1 MNGAQMLVVLLI
13 LSLLVSLYLTAMGV
27 PVTYLEA
34 LAGLAVL
41 KGIALFLVPEKAPMV
56 LVKDRSKTEEE
67 DSY

>member
-1 MNGAQMLVVLLI
+1 MNAIHMLVVLLV

-27 PVTYLEA
+27 PVTFLQA

-56 LVKDRSKTEEE
+56 LVRGNKEEVDE
-67 DSY
+67 